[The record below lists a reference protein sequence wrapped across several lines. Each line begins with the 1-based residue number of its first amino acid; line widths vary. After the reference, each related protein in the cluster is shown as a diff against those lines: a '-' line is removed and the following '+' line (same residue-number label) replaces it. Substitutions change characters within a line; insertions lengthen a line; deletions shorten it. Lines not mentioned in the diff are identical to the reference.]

1 MSDPFKSH
9 AVGVEGP
16 AIGALAVTPS
26 DSADL
31 AQAVRAITIGGAGGT
46 LSFISSRDGQT
57 YTTGDLPPGTYPL
70 CARRIRATGTTAT
83 DLTGWI

>member
-1 MSDPFKSH
+1 MSDPFRNHSF
-9 AVGVEGP
+9 GPTGP

-31 AQAVRAITIGGAGGT
+31 AQAVRAVTIGGEGGR

-57 YTTGDLPPGTYPL
+57 YTTGELPPGTYPL

-83 DLTGWI
+83 GLTGWI